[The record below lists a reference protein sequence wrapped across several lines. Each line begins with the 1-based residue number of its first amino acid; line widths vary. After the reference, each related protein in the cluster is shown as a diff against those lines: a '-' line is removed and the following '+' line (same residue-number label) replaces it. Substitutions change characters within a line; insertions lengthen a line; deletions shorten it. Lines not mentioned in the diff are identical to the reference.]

1 MIRATSQI
9 CRLVLF
15 CVCLLALVSCSED
28 QKKAAQAADT
38 YLKGV
43 GLKETKLD
51 LFCTSPSVPDKAYVA
66 MTGTWGFADK
76 SGNPQKEFFGFIV
89 LRDGS
94 GWKIDQDHPAA
105 YTQEKEKALVYLGG
119 GK

>member
-1 MIRATSQI
+1 MTRATPRI
-9 CRLVLF
+9 YRLSLF
-15 CVCLLALVSCSED
+15 CLCLVALVSCSED

-43 GLKETKLD
+43 GIKETKLD

-66 MTGTWGFADK
+66 MTGTWGFADS
-76 SGNPQKEFFGFIV
+76 SGNPQKEFYGFIM
-89 LRDGS
+89 LRDES
-94 GWKIDQDHPAA
+94 GWKIAQPAA
-105 YTQEKEKALVYLGG
+105 YTQDKEKAKVYLGG

>member
-1 MIRATSQI
+1 MTSATPRI
-9 CRLVLF
+9 YRLSLF

-43 GLKETKLD
+43 GIKETKLD

-66 MTGTWGFADK
+66 MTGTWGFADS
-76 SGNPQKEFFGFIV
+76 SGNPQKEFFGFIMQ
-89 LRDGS
+89 RDGTD
-94 GWKIDQDHPAA
+94 WKIAQPAA
-105 YTQEKEKALVYLGG
+105 YTQEKEKAQVYLGG